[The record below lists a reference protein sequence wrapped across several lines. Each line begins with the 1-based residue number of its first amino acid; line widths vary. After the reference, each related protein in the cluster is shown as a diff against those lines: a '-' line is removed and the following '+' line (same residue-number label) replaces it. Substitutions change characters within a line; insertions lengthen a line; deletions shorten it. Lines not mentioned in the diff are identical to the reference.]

1 MAHLKLAAV
10 ALAVLT
16 VALPPAA
23 VAGFELINPL
33 SVIANVIEAVVEDR
47 SSEDIATDLRIKTAL
62 TAEVID
68 KMGSDVVSINFDVYE
83 QDVMLTG
90 TVETE
95 EQKAQAGKLAAA
107 IEGVKK
113 VYNRIL
119 VIKDIDKEKGTV
131 ENFVDD
137 TVIEKKINALLLDGE
152 GVNVTNFRWRSVG
165 GNVFLFGRALSASEH
180 DKATVI
186 VQDIANVVS
195 VVNLAKIRSKE

>member
-33 SVIANVIEAVVEDR
+33 SVIANVIEAAVEDR

-195 VVNLAKIRSKE
+195 VVNLAKIRPKE